1 MTLLVIKNSKEK
13 YLERMKLSESAKIQ
27 TKYVLQRFDT
37 FCQRTQQ
44 KPEDEVIEELKIL
57 KKTKTEDEYKEVL
70 YNEILQPFVNELA
83 EFYDPMAVKG
93 LFSYFKGYL
102 VSWGIVI
109 YKEETKIFLRFPEK
123 CQDEKHVFTKNEV
136 WIQQGIRKEPLSVD
150 DCYIIEGN
158 IYDSNTLGNNFGTK
172 FDVAWIE
179 LEKFT
184 QVDCLEAISPTVA
197 ENNVPQTKQV
207 ESAIITL
214 EKVQLSLRMF

>member
-1 MTLLVIKNSKEK
+1 MNRILVLLILGISLTAFSITSINQVFAENIVTNQYFPQVAENPNW
-13 YLERMKLSESAKIQ
+13 YTGIGTKLSGQIGNKQI
-27 TKYVLQRFDT
+27 FD
-37 FCQRTQQ
+37 
-44 KPEDEVIEELKIL
+44 ELFGS
-57 KKTKTEDEYKEVL
+57 V
-70 YNEILQPFVNELA
+70 
-83 EFYDPMAVKG
+83 
-93 LFSYFKGYL
+93 FKVGNI
-102 VSWGIVI
+102 GG
-109 YKEETKIFLRFPEK
+109 
-123 CQDEKHVFTKNEV
+123 TKNEV